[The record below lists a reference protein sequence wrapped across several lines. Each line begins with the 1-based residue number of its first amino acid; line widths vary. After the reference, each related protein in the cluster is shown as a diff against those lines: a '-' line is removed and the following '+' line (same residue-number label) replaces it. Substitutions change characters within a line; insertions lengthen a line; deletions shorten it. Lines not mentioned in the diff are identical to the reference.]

1 MSQSKKGKVKKSKKR
16 VASISGNEN
25 ENSEV
30 WTYGADEPLE
40 HEPWLF
46 PQVYTAFRADQIPS
60 LADNEPPFE
69 IFAEQAVVKT
79 RVMSVW
85 TPLER
90 KHLAHSQTLADEDK
104 RVLPIFFTPISDKP
118 SQRTAKSQESPKIDP
133 LESVSEVQR
142 IPSQSITKKPKTE
155 QSLALGSNKFRDIL
169 STHSQ
174 ILEYILYYE
183 KRPEIY
189 RPVAVLTGNLKEQIP
204 YELRESS
211 DFVKNDGIIVI
222 ELINNSDMQMMRDVA
237 IVRHSNDLVIIS
249 PKNESLA
256 FVYGERSGGITF
268 DKESVLQIKG
278 ILNVWK
284 NRSMDSLGGGRHNL
298 ESNSGAI
305 NIVICDN
312 NEIVLVDTNSDYRID
327 DESYLDTD
335 IVDQSRQSERVSE
348 PLADSLKMAN
358 LPFRRPQTDEV
369 FRENQYYPLDFPN
382 YPMRSTSIGPKTST
396 PVNGRGFQ
404 KTPSYE
410 HDVST
415 ESETQNAVKHIPEKL
430 RPNKSPEKHRLTT
443 QITRVQP
450 NDSFGKYGETHSLTL
465 EYIIYYHIY
474 PDVYQPIGLFT
485 GNILGQTFCNQ
496 NLNFVQN
503 EGTIRIELV
512 DKNDRMMLTE
522 VEEVLHSKDSV
533 RIVPIGEAICY
544 VYGETCGGFM
554 FGSGSELI
562 VKGQLYYWD
571 NNSLQS
577 NGNAVKGEN
586 RMELTQKE
594 TKFVLCDDQKLVQIT
609 SSLKQINYSK
619 FKIIPQ

>member
-16 VASISGNEN
+16 VVSISGNEN

-40 HEPWLF
+40 HSPWLF

-69 IFAEQAVVKT
+69 IFAEQPVVQSQQT
-79 RVMSVW
+79 RVISVW
-85 TPLER
+85 TPPER
-90 KHLAHSQTLADEDK
+90 KHLAQSQALADEDK
-104 RVLPIFFTPISDKP
+104 RVLPISPTPIADRTSL
-118 SQRTAKSQESPKIDP
+118 RTAKSQESPKIDP
-133 LESVSEVQR
+133 LENVSEVQR
-142 IPSQSITKKPKTE
+142 IPSQSITKKSKAE

-174 ILEYILYYE
+174 TLEYILYYE
-183 KRPEIY
+183 KRPQIY

-204 YELRESS
+204 YELRECS

-237 IVRHSNDLVIIS
+237 IVRHSDDLVIIS

-278 ILNVWK
+278 ILNVWE
-284 NRSMDSLGGGRHNL
+284 NRSMNSLGGGRHNL
-298 ESNSGAI
+298 EPNSGAI

-327 DESYLDTD
+327 DESYLATENA
-335 IVDQSRQSERVSE
+335 DQSTQSERVSK
-348 PLADSLKMAN
+348 PLTDSLTMAN
-358 LPFRRPQTDEV
+358 LPFRRTPQTDEV
-369 FRENQYYPLDFPN
+369 FGENQYYPSNFPN
-382 YPMRSTSIGPKTST
+382 YPMRSLLTSIEPKTST

-415 ESETQNAVKHIPEKL
+415 ESETQNAIKHIPEKL
-430 RPNKSPEKHRLTT
+430 RSKKSPEKPRLTT
-443 QITRVQP
+443 QITRVRP
-450 NDSFGKYGETHSLTL
+450 NDSFGIYGNTHSLRL

-474 PDVYQPIGLFT
+474 PDVYRPIGLFT
-485 GNILGQTFCNQ
+485 GKILGQTFCNQ
-496 NLNFVQN
+496 NFNFLQN

-522 VEEVLHSKDSV
+522 VEEVLHSKDSI

-544 VYGETCGGFM
+544 IYGEICGGFV
-554 FGSGSELI
+554 FGSGSQLI

-577 NGNAVKGEN
+577 SQVKGKN
-586 RMELTQKE
+586 RMELTEKE
-594 TKFVLCDDQKLVQIT
+594 TKFVLCDNEKLVQIT

-619 FKIIPQ
+619 F

>member
-16 VASISGNEN
+16 VASVSGNEN

-69 IFAEQAVVKT
+69 IFAEQLVVKSQQT
-79 RVMSVW
+79 W
-85 TPLER
+85 TPPER
-90 KHLAHSQTLADEDK
+90 KHSAQSQTLADEDK
-104 RVLPIFFTPISDKP
+104 RVLLISPTQIADRP
-118 SQRTAKSQESPKIDP
+118 SPRTAKSQESPKIDP
-133 LESVSEVQR
+133 SENVNKVQR
-142 IPSQSITKKPKTE
+142 IPSQSIIKRPKAE
-155 QSLALGSNKFRDIL
+155 QSLALGSNKFWNIL

-174 ILEYILYYE
+174 ILEYILYYK
-183 KRPEIY
+183 KRSEIY

-204 YELRESS
+204 CELRESS

-237 IVRHSNDLVIIS
+237 NVRHSHDLVIIS

-284 NRSMDSLGGGRHNL
+284 NRSMNSLGGGRHNL
-298 ESNSGAI
+298 EPNSGAI

-335 IVDQSRQSERVSE
+335 IADQSTQSQRVSE
-348 PLADSLKMAN
+348 PLTDSLTMAN
-358 LPFRRPQTDEV
+358 LPFRRTLQTDEV
-369 FRENQYYPLDFPN
+369 FRENQYYPSDFPN
-382 YPMRSTSIGPKTST
+382 YPLRSLLTSIGPKTST
-396 PVNGRGFQ
+396 PVNRRGFQ

-410 HDVST
+410 HDFST
-415 ESETQNAVKHIPEKL
+415 ESETQNAIKHIPEKL
-430 RPNKSPEKHRLTT
+430 RPKKCPEKLRLTT

-450 NDSFGKYGETHSLTL
+450 NDPFGKYGDTHSLRL

-474 PDVYQPIGLFT
+474 PDVYRPTGIFT
-485 GNILGQTFCNQ
+485 GKILGQTFCYQ

-512 DKNDRMMLTE
+512 DENDRMMLTE

-544 VYGETCGGFM
+544 IYGEICGGFT
-554 FGSGSELI
+554 FGSGSEII
-562 VKGQLYYWD
+562 VKGRLCYWD

-577 NGNAVKGEN
+577 SRVKGQN
-586 RMELTQKE
+586 RMELTEKE
-594 TKFVLCDDQKLVQIT
+594 TKFVLCHNQKLVQI
-609 SSLKQINYSK
+609 K
-619 FKIIPQ
+619 